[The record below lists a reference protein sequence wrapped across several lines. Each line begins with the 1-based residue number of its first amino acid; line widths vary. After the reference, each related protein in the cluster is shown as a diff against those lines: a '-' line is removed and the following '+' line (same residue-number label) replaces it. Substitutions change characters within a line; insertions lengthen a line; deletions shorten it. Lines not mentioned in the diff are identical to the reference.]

1 MKVAVTGKGGV
12 GKTTFAAFLARCWR
26 DLGHEVVAVDADPD
40 ANLAGTLGHR
50 GEEIVPLVKLK
61 SLIEERVGGGDGW
74 GGFLRLN
81 PRVHDIPEQFGVRVE
96 GIRVLV
102 MGTIE
107 RGRRGCACPENV
119 LLREVLNHLMLSE
132 REHVVV
138 DMEAGVEHL
147 GRGTAES
154 VDEMLVIV
162 EPGWASVQTAAR
174 VSRLARDLGIGKIHA
189 VANGID
195 CDFFSP
201 AHRFTSPY
209 SAGPV
214 FAFTGTMD
222 YRPNVDAV
230 RWFVSAV
237 LPRVVAEKP
246 DATLH
251 VVGRSPAPA
260 VLRLSAQH
268 GHVVVTGPVDDVR
281 PYFSRAA
288 VFVVPIRMAG
298 GVRLKILEAL
308 AMGLPVVS
316 TTVGAEG
323 TDLVDGNEILIADA
337 AEPFAA
343 AILRMT

>member
-40 ANLAGTLGHR
+40 ANLAGTLGYR

-174 VSRLARDLGIGKIHA
+174 VSRLARDLGIAKIRA
-189 VANGID
+189 IANKISREGD
-195 CDFFSP
+195 LAFVR
-201 AHRFTSPY
+201 AHLAEMPLL
-209 SAGPV
+209 G
-214 FAFTGTMD
+214 
-222 YRPNVDAV
+222 
-230 RWFVSAV
+230 V
-237 LPRVVAEKP
+237 LPHDPELEREARTGNVSRDRPFYREVMRIAE
-246 DATLH
+246 
-251 VVGRSPAPA
+251 
-260 VLRLSAQH
+260 Q
-268 GHVVVTGPVDDVR
+268 
-281 PYFSRAA
+281 
-288 VFVVPIRMAG
+288 
-298 GVRLKILEAL
+298 LEAENL
-308 AMGLPVVS
+308 
-316 TTVGAEG
+316 
-323 TDLVDGNEILIADA
+323 
-337 AEPFAA
+337 
-343 AILRMT
+343 